1 MADEN
6 FKKLKDENFKKVLKN
21 VFNRKLKDEKTK
33 GLGKAQ
39 STFEGQAETAIRK
52 TKKILG
58 LKGGGKAVKGL
69 GRAFMKG
76 GKV

>member
-1 MADEN
+1 MADET
-6 FKKLKDENFKKVLKN
+6 FEKALKN
-21 VFNRKLKDEKTK
+21 VFTRKLKDEKTR
-33 GLGKAQ
+33 GEGKAQ
-39 STFEGQAETAIRK
+39 STFEGQAATAIRK

-76 GKV
+76 GKVK

>member
-1 MADEN
+1 MADET
-6 FKKLKDENFKKVLKN
+6 FEKALKN
-21 VFNRKLKDEKTK
+21 VFTRKLKDEKTK

-39 STFEGQAETAIRK
+39 STFEGQAATAIRK

-69 GRAFMKG
+69 GKAFMKG